1 MQTVASIV
9 RSIQELMEEL
19 QIPPSTPLDN
29 RVLGSLAIPS
39 AEGIPI
45 LQTTEV
51 KHDEMRRIKLNYRV
65 YLQFFIARCFVESI
79 AHRQNANVSCP

>member
-1 MQTVASIV
+1 MQTVASLV
-9 RSIQELMEEL
+9 RSIQELMDEL

-51 KHDEMRRIKLNYRV
+51 RHDEMSRSQLSNET
-65 YLQFFIARCFVESI
+65 VECTHKSLGVL
-79 AHRQNANVSCP
+79 RGVFPEGKT